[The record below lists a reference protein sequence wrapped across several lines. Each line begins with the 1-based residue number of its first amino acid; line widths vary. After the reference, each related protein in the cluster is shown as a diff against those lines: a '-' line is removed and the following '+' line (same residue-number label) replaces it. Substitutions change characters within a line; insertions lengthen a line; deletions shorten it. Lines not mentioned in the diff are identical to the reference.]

1 MRRALL
7 NVLPL
12 TSSQNICELT
22 YAVAE
27 MFFMGKWLTLESWK
41 QYLNVIRPCLLTK
54 KNKHGLIKLFSH
66 FFSVVPGFFLIFMF
80 SFSFCSISLGCH
92 FPGMGHLFA
101 EVPSEICL
109 LLHGM
114 PPSKSSLLVLTQIK
128 CLHMPLF
135 LLCVSP
141 LFFLLQWLPLSTA

>member
-54 KNKHGLIKLFSH
+54 KNKHGLIKLFPH
-66 FFSVVPGFFLIFMF
+66 FSLWFLASF
-80 SFSFCSISLGCH
+80 SFSCFLSHS
-92 FPGMGHLFA
+92 A
-101 EVPSEICL
+101 
-109 LLHGM
+109 
-114 PPSKSSLLVLTQIK
+114 
-128 CLHMPLF
+128 LF
-135 LLCVSP
+135 L
-141 LFFLLQWLPLSTA
+141 